1 MQHKIG
7 AIPFA
12 VRDGRIALL
21 FVTSKRK
28 GRWIFPKG
36 NRKKNES
43 DNKASRREAFE
54 EAGVKGRVF
63 ADFPI
68 TTVIGKASK
77 PASQKAA
84 VTYYPLLVSTQY
96 DKFPEAKKRERHWIL
111 LENAENITA
120 HEDYLNLI
128 RQIRALSPWL
138 LKTVADKKSLPLG
151 RPKRGR

>member
-12 VRDGRIALL
+12 IKDERIALL

-36 NRKKNES
+36 NAAKGES
-43 DNKASRREAFE
+43 HNKASRREAFE
-54 EAGVKGRVF
+54 EAGVKGRIF
-63 ADFPI
+63 ADFPL
-68 TTVIGKASK
+68 TTVIGKPSK
-77 PASQKAA
+77 HPSKKAA

-111 LENAENITA
+111 LENAEKITA

-128 RQIRALSPWL
+128 RQFRALSPWL
-138 LKTVADKKSLPLG
+138 LKTATDKKSLPLG
-151 RPKRGR
+151 RPKRAR

>member
-7 AIPFA
+7 AIPF
-12 VRDGRIALL
+12 VIKDGRIALL

-36 NRKKNES
+36 NATKGES
-43 DNKASRREAFE
+43 HNKASRREAFE
-54 EAGVKGRVF
+54 EAGVRGRVF

-68 TTVIGKASK
+68 TTIIGKASK
-77 PASQKAA
+77 PASQKTA
-84 VTYYPLLVSTQY
+84 VTYYPLLVNTQY

-128 RQIRALSPWL
+128 RQFRALSPWL
-138 LKTVADKKSLPLG
+138 LKTATDKKSLPLG
-151 RPKRGR
+151 RPKRER